1 MSGRLLG
8 VWLGL
13 VAVLA
18 SSVALAHF
26 FPAWS
31 WLALVGAALQVALIL
46 GGFMRLQD
54 HPALVRFFALGACFW
69 ILLMFT
75 LTLIDLLTRN

>member
-1 MSGRLLG
+1 MSARVLWT
-8 VWLGL
+8 WLGL
-13 VAVLA
+13 LLVLA
-18 SSVALAHF
+18 VTVTLVHF

-31 WLALVGAALQVALIL
+31 WLSLAGAALQVALIL
-46 GGFMRLQD
+46 GGFMRLQE

-75 LTLIDLLTRN
+75 LTLIDLLTRD